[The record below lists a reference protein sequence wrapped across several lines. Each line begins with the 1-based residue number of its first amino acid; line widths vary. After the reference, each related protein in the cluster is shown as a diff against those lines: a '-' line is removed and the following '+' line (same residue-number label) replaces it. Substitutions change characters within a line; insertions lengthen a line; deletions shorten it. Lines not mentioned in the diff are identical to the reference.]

1 MLVPIELQTKN
12 NRHIKLLFDNELDKT
27 DWEDAIDQLLDLVIE
42 NYESYPNDKLSE
54 RINTRIEKD
63 NWYRLWR
70 N

>member
-1 MLVPIELQTKN
+1 M
-12 NRHIKLLFDNELDKT
+12 FDNELDKT

-54 RINTRIEKD
+54 RINTRIEKE